1 MDEVRQSAD
10 AVPPVSITALR
21 LTNFRSHSE
30 LSLRL
35 DRRHVV
41 LFGENGA
48 GKTNILEAV
57 SLLSPGRGFR
67 RATYADMAAK
77 GASGFAIH
85 ASLDG
90 PVGPAEI
97 GTGTIAGGA
106 FGSASAN
113 GEGGRR
119 VRINGAS
126 EPAEAMAEWLRVV
139 WLLPSMDGLFSGGA
153 SDRRRFLDRM
163 VLAIDPSHG
172 RRALAYEKAMRQRNR
187 LFADDVRDD
196 LWYESVEAELAEAG
210 LPILEARQRL
220 VSVLQAQIDRL
231 PEPSPFPK
239 SDLTLLPGFED
250 DVPETIDAYREAL
263 AAGRYRDRA
272 AGRALVGPHRADLM
286 VQHRPKA
293 MAARL
298 CSTGEQ
304 KALLIGLVLAHARL
318 TAAQTEMTPILL
330 LDEVAAHLD
339 AGRRAALFDILDEL
353 GSQAWMTG
361 TDGHLF
367 ADLADRAQ
375 FFHLS
380 SEGVRPV
387 DAPPSMETDR

>member
-1 MDEVRQSAD
+1 MNKVPASSD
-10 AVPPVSITALR
+10 AVPQVSITALR
-21 LTNFRSHSE
+21 LTDFRSHAS
-30 LSLRL
+30 LSLSL
-35 DRRHVV
+35 DHRHVV

-67 RATYADMAAK
+67 RATYAEMAAK
-77 GASGFAIH
+77 GTEGFAIH
-85 ASLDG
+85 AGVESAMG
-90 PVGPAEI
+90 AAEI

-106 FGSASAN
+106 LGSVGAG

-126 EPAEAMAEWLRVV
+126 ESADAMAEWLRVI
-139 WLLPSMDGLFSGGA
+139 WLLPAMDGLFTGSA

-196 LWYESVEAELAEAG
+196 LWYESVETELAEAG
-210 LPILEARQRL
+210 LPIMTARRQLVEALQR
-220 VSVLQAQIDRL
+220 QIDRL

-239 SDLTLLPGFED
+239 SDLSLLPGFED
-250 DVPETIDAYREAL
+250 DMPDTPEAYRAAL
-263 AAGRYRDRA
+263 ARGRYRDRM
-272 AGRALVGPHRADLM
+272 AGRALAGPHRGDLL
-286 VQHRPKA
+286 VEHRPKA
-293 MAARL
+293 MAAKL

-304 KALLIGLVLAHARL
+304 KALLIGLILAHARL
-318 TAAQTEMTPILL
+318 TATQSGMAPILL

-353 GSQAWMTG
+353 GGQAWMTG

-367 ADLADRAQ
+367 AALADRAQ

-380 SEGVRPV
+380 NGTVQP
-387 DAPPSMETDR
+387 AKGPPPMETDE